1 MGGYAPRTGVCATF
15 KSMKSQRLASPSRLL
30 WTLVFLGALILVVN
44 GAVLYA
50 LWQARGHLDDELG
63 RRFEA
68 TAHTAA
74 LLIQPEKVDL
84 LLPEPQDSLS
94 MDIGERM
101 DRADAEN
108 EVRADWIKLADGAGV
123 SNIFL
128 LDRSQQLVF
137 SIRDVLYRGSERVTL
152 DERALAQALI
162 GFPAHSRL
170 YSVDGEY
177 LKSGY
182 APVARFD
189 GSVAGAVVVEGGTT
203 AFQPLDQITASLIG
217 AAVLASALAL
227 LVGLGFLRTIGR
239 LARAEERVRHTDI
252 LASVGQLAAGV
263 AHEIRNPLTVLR
275 GASARLQKSDRLP
288 AAERAELLRMIDEEV
303 ARMGDVVQNFLDLS
317 RRQRDGQPEVFALRP
332 VLERTLEILRAE
344 LMRSG
349 VEMSLDW
356 EAGEDLQV
364 RGRAQAM
371 HHVFLNLALNA
382 RNFMPEGG
390 ILRVRVLPRRSQV
403 RILFEDTGPGVPR
416 AIQSRIF
423 DAFFTTR
430 PQGTGL
436 GLAFVDRIVTEH
448 GGSVTV
454 GAAPGGGASFEILL
468 PTLTS

>member
-1 MGGYAPRTGVCATF
+1 
-15 KSMKSQRLASPSRLL
+15 MKSPRLATPARLL

-44 GAVLYA
+44 GTVFYA
-50 LWQARGHLDDELG
+50 LWQARSHLDDELG
-63 RRFEA
+63 RRFEG

-74 LLIQPEKVDL
+74 LLIQTEQVDL
-84 LLPEPQDSLS
+84 LLPEPEDTLGT
-94 MDIGERM
+94 DLGERM

-108 EVRADWIKLADGAGV
+108 QVRAEWVKLADGAGV
-123 SNIFL
+123 SNILL
-128 LDRSQQLVF
+128 LDGSQRLVF
-137 SIRDVLYRGSERVTL
+137 SIRDAVDRGSKRVTL
-152 DERALAQALI
+152 DDRALAQALI

-182 APVARFD
+182 APVTRFN
-189 GSVAGAVVVEGGTT
+189 GSVAGAVVVEGGSM
-203 AFQPLDQITASLIG
+203 AFQPLDQISGSLIG
-217 AAVLASALAL
+217 AAVLASLLAL
-227 LVGLGFLRTIGR
+227 VVGLGFLRTIGR
-239 LARAEERVRHTDI
+239 LSRAEERMRHTDI

-275 GASARLQKSDRLP
+275 GASTRLQKSDRLP
-288 AAERAELLRMIDEEV
+288 PPERAELLRMIDEEV
-303 ARMGDVVQNFLDLS
+303 VRMGDVVQNFLDLS

-332 VLERTLEILRAE
+332 VLERTLDILRTE

-349 VEMSLDW
+349 VEATLHW
-356 EAGEDLQV
+356 EAGDDLRV

-371 HHVFLNLALNA
+371 HHVFLNLGLNA

-390 ILRVRVLPRRSQV
+390 ALNVRVLLRRSEV

-416 AIQSRIF
+416 QIRNRIF

-454 GAAPGGGASFEILL
+454 GTASGGGASFEILL
-468 PTLTS
+468 PIVTG

>member
-1 MGGYAPRTGVCATF
+1 
-15 KSMKSQRLASPSRLL
+15 MKSQRLATPARLL

-44 GAVLYA
+44 GTVFYA
-50 LWQARGHLDDELG
+50 LYQARGHIDDELG
-63 RRFEA
+63 RRFEG

-74 LLIQPEKVDL
+74 LLIQPDQVDL
-84 LLPEPQDSLS
+84 LLPQPDDTLGT
-94 MDIGERM
+94 DLGEQM

-108 EVRADWIKLADGAGV
+108 TVRQQWVQLADGAGV
-123 SNIFL
+123 SNILL
-128 LDRSQQLVF
+128 LDGGQRLVF
-137 SIRDVLYRGSERVTL
+137 GLREGADRGTQRVTL
-152 DERALAQALI
+152 DDRALAQALI

-182 APVARFD
+182 APVTRFD
-189 GSVAGAVVVEGGTT
+189 GSVAGAVVVEGGSN
-203 AFQPLDQITASLIG
+203 AFQPLDQLTGSLIG
-217 AAVLASALAL
+217 TALLASALAL

-239 LARAEERVRHTDI
+239 LARAEERMRHTDI

-275 GASARLQKSDRLP
+275 GASARLRKSDRLTP
-288 AAERAELLRMIDEEV
+288 PERADLLRMIDEEV
-303 ARMGDVVQNFLDLS
+303 VRMGDVVQNFLDLS
-317 RRQRDGQPEVFALRP
+317 RRQRDGEPEVFALRP
-332 VLERTLEILRAE
+332 VLERSLDILRAE

-349 VEMSLDW
+349 VETDLAW
-356 EAGEDLQV
+356 EAGEDLRV

-371 HHVFLNLALNA
+371 HHVFLNLGLNA

-390 ILRVRVLPRRSQV
+390 TLTVRVLLRRAEV

-416 AIQSRIF
+416 AIRNRIF

-468 PTLTS
+468 PIVAG